1 MVLVIFRKIFFLR
14 LRLHVF
20 IVIEGKKITKG
31 ILWFLYHLKLI
42 ILDDN
47 FII

>member
-14 LRLHVF
+14 LRLHV
-20 IVIEGKKITKG
+20 VIEGKKITKG